1 MKKCAYLCTVKFIFM
16 YRDMVSTD
24 NNITYVSRPKGR
36 PDTTT
41 KGKLN
46 EWSNGYRE
54 FIPQGQ
60 KPSNRT
66 MLKQIGNSSFYKSE
80 GQKESSYSLH
90 LNVDGRS
97 ADPVGELFE
106 QFMHL
111 TAGERKQEPQ
121 LPEGQRGRMLFDNES
136 LQMWLD
142 GEKHQLD
149 IMACLPCSPD
159 IERCL
164 LQAQSQM
171 NVTLGRYRTE
181 IIKG

>member
-1 MKKCAYLCTVKFIFM
+1 MDSL
-16 YRDMVSTD
+16 D
-24 NNITYVSRPKGR
+24 NKITYVSRPKGK
-36 PDTTT
+36 PDMTT
-41 KGKLN
+41 KGKMN

-80 GQKESSYSLH
+80 GEKESSFSLH

-97 ADPVGELFE
+97 QDPVGEMFE

-111 TAGERKQEPQ
+111 TEGERKQAPQ
-121 LPEGQRGRMLFDNES
+121 MPGGQRGRMLFDNGS
-136 LQMWLD
+136 LQLWLD
-142 GEKHQLD
+142 NDTHQLT
-149 IMACLPCSPD
+149 IMASLACSPD
-159 IERCL
+159 IERQL
-164 LQAQSQM
+164 LQAQAQM

-181 IIKG
+181 IMNNK